1 MTPTRTPA
9 APLKPRDSSSE
20 PSQQS
25 VRITVPLIPPSVN
38 HYKMRTRKGVT
49 FVSHEAKA
57 FKDAVIIFARQ
68 ANADLLLDWNCLPES
83 RLRKI
88 RYELEA
94 RVYFGKDQ
102 KGDGDNLWKCIA
114 DGLKEAR
121 VIHSDAAVS
130 DWIMRVRRDWGA
142 PRTEITV
149 TILEGK

>member
-1 MTPTRTPA
+1 MVDATGKLLVESADRLSADNLAAIYVDAEITDIRIDDAKCALDHIPA
-9 APLKPRDSSSE
+9 L
-20 PSQQS
+20 
-25 VRITVPLIPPSVN
+25 
-38 HYKMRTRKGVT
+38 
-49 FVSHEAKA
+49 
-57 FKDAVIIFARQ
+57 
-68 ANADLLLDWNCLPES
+68 
-83 RLRKI
+83 
-88 RYELEA
+88 
-94 RVYFGKDQ
+94 VYFGKDQ